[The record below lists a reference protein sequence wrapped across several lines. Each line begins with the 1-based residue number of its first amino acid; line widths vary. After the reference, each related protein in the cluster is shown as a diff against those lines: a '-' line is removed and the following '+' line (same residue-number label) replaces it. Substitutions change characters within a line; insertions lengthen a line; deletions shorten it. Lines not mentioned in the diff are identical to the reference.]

1 MAMGTFSGKP
11 SIWLSLSAKT
21 GQMTRWVRGEAGAN
35 GHEEVVNYVTGRVTG
50 IGVAEK
56 EWPSGDKSFMLQ
68 VRMKDDA
75 SDERYVIE
83 MGAASR
89 LATRLLGQLNAADLS
104 QELYFAPYMLK
115 EGQQLQGTNEVVA
128 MDTPLVSLKPV
139 LGVDGDKLRLGE
151 SIKPYYGEQYGDK
164 MPKSEPLVN
173 PKTGQQIV
181 QNGRPMYDNTE
192 REQLA
197 AQLIEVVSAKLS
209 SAKPAQAQAD
219 ADDDGVSPSEAAAAA
234 NSAQMRARA

>member
-1 MAMGTFSGKP
+1 MGMGTFAGKP

-21 GQMTRWVRGEAGAN
+21 GQMTRWVRGEGGAN

-50 IGVAEK
+50 VGVHEK
-56 EWPSGDKSFMLQ
+56 EWPGGDKSFMLQ

-83 MGAASR
+83 LGASSR

-104 QELYFAPYMLK
+104 QELYFAPYLLK
-115 EGQQLQGTNEVVA
+115 EGQQLQGSNEVIG

-139 LGVDGDKLRLGE
+139 LGADGDKLRLGE
-151 SIKPYYGEQYGDK
+151 GIKPYFGEQYGDK
-164 MPKSEPLVN
+164 MPKSEPLLN
-173 PKTGQQIV
+173 PKTGQQIT
-181 QNGRPMYDNTE
+181 QNGRPMFDNSE

-197 AQLIEVVSAKLS
+197 AELIQVVSAKLKGT
-209 SAKPAQAQAD
+209 AVNQAEEA
-219 ADDDGVSPSEAAAAA
+219 DDGVSPSEAAAAA